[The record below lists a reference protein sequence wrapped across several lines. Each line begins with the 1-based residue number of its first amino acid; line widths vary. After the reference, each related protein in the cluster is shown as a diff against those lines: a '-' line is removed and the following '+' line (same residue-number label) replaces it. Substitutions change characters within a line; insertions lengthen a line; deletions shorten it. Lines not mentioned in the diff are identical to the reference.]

1 MNGPHGPNGPNEP
14 DAFAE
19 YDAAYVLGALS
30 PQDQSDYEAHLS
42 ACPDC
47 SRAVRELAGMPG
59 LLGQAQA
66 VPVASEPP
74 PGDLLPALIGRVTAA
89 RRRRRLLTRL
99 TTAGVALAACL
110 ALLLTLFLPVGQNDD
125 GDRDG
130 DGNGPTPIAMTSL
143 VRYPVEATVSLAENA
158 GGTRVTMECL
168 YGIEDAN
175 EYVLVAITRD
185 GGSERL
191 ASWFTM
197 PDEDV
202 RMSVATGLR
211 REDIA
216 ALEVRSTHGYT
227 ALRAELPGSA

>member
-1 MNGPHGPNGPNEP
+1 V
-14 DAFAE
+14 E

-47 SRAVRELAGMPG
+47 ARAVRELAGMPG

-66 VPVASEPP
+66 VPVASAPP
-74 PGDLLPALIGRVTAA
+74 PGDLLPALIGRVAAA
-89 RRRRRLLTRL
+89 RRRRRLLTGL

-110 ALLLTLFLPVGQNDD
+110 ALLLTLFLPGGPNGD
-125 GDRDG
+125 GG
-130 DGNGPTPIAMTSL
+130 GNGGNGNGPTPIAMTSL
-143 VRYPVEATVSLAENA
+143 VRYPVEATVSLAEN
-158 GGTRVTMECL
+158 GDGTRVNMECL

-185 GGSERL
+185 GATERL
-191 ASWFTM
+191 ASWYTM
-197 PDEDV
+197 PDQDV
-202 RMSVATGLR
+202 QMSVATALR

-216 ALEVRSTHGYT
+216 VLEVRSTHGYT
-227 ALRAELPGSA
+227 ALRAELPSTA